1 MNMKLADLKIDPEF
15 EKTLPE
21 LENSEYESLDRSIA
35 SEGFDESYP
44 IVIWKNKNIIVD
56 GHNRYKICKFRGIEE
71 VPVIETEFESREK
84 VIAWI
89 YRTQLA
95 RRNLSGDQ
103 YKYYVGKRLE
113 AEKAA
118 RGGLKNTNRSENG
131 TFTTKPQNDAS
142 WSEGD
147 TAERIAK
154 EIGKSRAY
162 VQRSEQ
168 FAKGLDAASEIDP
181 NIKND
186 VLSGKVKAPAN
197 IVSKIATA
205 DKEEKE
211 QLVNEIRNPKKKEKG
226 VNKDV
231 GATVLMEDQQG
242 TRKCSKCGQIKPIS
256 FFSIN
261 HGCKTFVCKKCDVER
276 KKEVEKSKVMPDT
289 LNPNIPVVITEDVT
303 ISEFENIL
311 ANTINSF
318 EIALEINKEHI
329 TEDVKNAISKL
340 VDEHIEKMERIKKG
354 L

>member
-1 MNMKLADLKIDPEF
+1 MKMRLADLKIDEDF
-15 EKTLPE
+15 EKALPR
-21 LENSEYESLDRSIA
+21 LTNSEYETLDRSIA
-35 SEGFDESYP
+35 SKGYDESFP
-44 IVIWKNKNIIVD
+44 IIIWKGKNIIVE

-71 VPVIETEFESREK
+71 VPVVEKEFESKEEA
-84 VIAWI
+84 IAWI
-89 YRTQLA
+89 YRTQLS
-95 RRNLSGDQ
+95 RRNLSGEQ

-118 RGGLKNTNRSENG
+118 RGGNRGNQYTEVA
-131 TFTTKPQNDAS
+131 KVQNQPLANS
-142 WSEGD
+142 GD
-147 TAERIAK
+147 TATRIAN
-154 EIGKSRAY
+154 EIGKSRDY
-162 VQRSEQ
+162 VKRAEK

-181 NIKND
+181 DIKDD

-211 QLVNEIRNPKKKEKG
+211 QLVNKIRNPKKKEKG

-231 GATVLMEDQQG
+231 GATVLTEDQQG

-276 KKEVEKSKVMPDT
+276 KKEAEKSKVMPDT

-340 VDEHIEKMERIKKG
+340 VDEHIKKMERIKEG

>member
-15 EKTLPE
+15 EKALPK

-44 IVIWKNKNIIVD
+44 IVIWKDKNIIVD
-56 GHNRYKICKFRGIEE
+56 GHNRHKICKFRGIEE

-118 RGGLKNTNRSENG
+118 RGASDGFRGNQHTKVVKVQNQPLANG
-131 TFTTKPQNDAS
+131 
-142 WSEGD
+142 GD
-147 TAERIAK
+147 TATRIAN
-154 EIGKSRAY
+154 EIGKSRDY
-162 VQRSEQ
+162 VKRAEK

-181 NIKND
+181 DIKDD

-211 QLVNEIRNPKKKEKG
+211 QLVNEIRNPKKKEEG
-226 VNKDV
+226 VNKNV
-231 GATVLMEDQQG
+231 GATVLTEDQQG
-242 TRKCSKCGQIKPIS
+242 TRKCSRCGQIKPIS
-256 FFSIN
+256 LFSIN
-261 HGCKTFVCKKCDVER
+261 HGCKTFVCRKCDVER
-276 KKEVEKSKVMPDT
+276 KKEAEKSKVMPDT

-318 EIALEINKEHI
+318 EIALDINKEHI
-329 TEDVKNAISKL
+329 TKDVKSAINKL
-340 VDEHIEKMERIKKG
+340 IDEHIKKMEKIKESI
-354 L
+354 